1 MVGVDIKVVLNSN
14 LNNDFEGLIIIT
26 KGVSTYVL
34 DMYVKYTD
42 NEYNIF
48 IINKPLGIFEND
60 CLIN

>member
-1 MVGVDIKVVLNSN
+1 MVGVDIKVVLI
-14 LNNDFEGLIIIT
+14 NNVEGLIIIT
-26 KGVSTYVL
+26 KGVSIYVL
-34 DMYVKYTD
+34 DMYVKYID